1 MTQEGAGRD
10 LARRIQHHFPA
21 PPTSRARGRTVSTTP
36 VEDAQPAGPRRVR
49 HQARDAASLMAFS
62 LAMSAAAAV
71 GLLLL
76 TSLGR

>member
-1 MTQEGAGRD
+1 
-10 LARRIQHHFPA
+10 
-21 PPTSRARGRTVSTTP
+21 VSTTP
-36 VEDAQPAGPRRVR
+36 VQDAQPAGPRRVR

-76 TSLGR
+76 THLGR